1 MDLLT
6 KTGPISGAVWAR
18 EVERLQADAADFTSL
33 KAVRNKAHLLVTAS
47 LLPNAEE
54 RVREQ
59 EEEEWGRVVKVVPL
73 DHVREDR
80 TQDRRL
86 LMSILIFTRSKQCAH
101 SDMSNQEKRTCR
113 QQKPPEP
120 LMVWAMFSLWAAL
133 ILTSFQTAALPPLV
147 FYKPA
152 V

>member
-1 MDLLT
+1 MTGASLCCREPGATRVTGSRRGKTGGEVAVDLLT

-18 EVERLQADAADFTSL
+18 EVKRLHADAEAFTSL
-33 KAVRNKAHLLVTAS
+33 QAVRNKAHLLVTAS

-59 EEEEWGRVVKVVPL
+59 EEEEWGRVVKVVPF

-86 LMSILIFTRSKQCAH
+86 LMNILIFTISK
-101 SDMSNQEKRTCR
+101 
-113 QQKPPEP
+113 
-120 LMVWAMFSLWAAL
+120 
-133 ILTSFQTAALPPLV
+133 
-147 FYKPA
+147 
-152 V
+152 